1 MTEKNKE
8 SGDHGQDLEQALKE
22 KHAAI
27 QKYAP
32 GIQQGL
38 TQADVDRIIAQL
50 SMDKIAAE
58 KHINYLA
65 DLVISIGTERDR
77 LAAENAVLKS
87 QLAIHAMPPKGSQ
100 E

>member
-8 SGDHGQDLEQALKE
+8 GGDQAKTQVQVIEE
-22 KHAAI
+22 KQAAI

-38 TQADVDRIIAQL
+38 IQADVDRIIAQL
-50 SMDKIAAE
+50 NMDKVAAE
-58 KHINYLA
+58 KHINYLV
-65 DLVISIGTERDR
+65 DQVIMIGTERDR
-77 LAAENAVLKS
+77 LVAENAVLKS
-87 QLAIHAMPPKGSQ
+87 QLTIRAMPPKGTQ